1 MTKEVLLRVK
11 DLRVH
16 LKTTGALLFEGTD
29 LELHAGQRLTLIGE
43 SGSGKSIFAQAIMG
57 ILPEA
62 LQTSGHVE
70 IAGHRTDG
78 QRSRTQPLWG
88 NTVVMLPQEPWS
100 ALNPLMRILPQVAE
114 SAHYSARASWR
125 DARAAALAGLK
136 QLGIAHAAQQWL
148 HQISGGMAQRV
159 GVAAA
164 GLGGARLLLAD
175 EPTKGL
181 DEDSREQVAQLLAAA
196 QTRGQGL
203 LTVTHDLDLARQL
216 GGTLMVVQG
225 GKVVEM
231 GDAEQVLTAPQHK
244 YTRALV
250 AAMPANW
257 ERLVEPLKPNGN
269 GAAVIQGRGL
279 SKGYPSRR
287 LFDDVDISLAPGEVV
302 AVSGHSG
309 CGKTTLGNILLGVK
323 AADRGQVVRSSVP
336 RWKFGKLYQDPL
348 AAFPPQRRLR
358 NALNDLVRL
367 HGLDGS
373 RIAPLMQELS
383 LRPELLDRLPSE
395 VSGGELQRISLMR
408 LLLLEPA
415 FIFADEPTSRLDLIT
430 QQDTMRI
437 ICRATQQH
445 NCAVLLVSHEAAL
458 ARASSHRQ
466 IMLTQH

>member
-1 MTKEVLLRVK
+1 MSKEVLLRVK
-11 DLRVH
+11 DLRVR
-16 LKTTGALLFEGTD
+16 LKTTGALLFEGAD
-29 LELHAGQRLTLIGE
+29 LELHAGQRITMIGE

-57 ILPEA
+57 ILPDA
-62 LQTSGHVE
+62 LQASGSVE
-70 IAGHRTDG
+70 IAGRRTDG

-88 NTVVMLPQEPWS
+88 NTAVMLPQEPWS

-114 SAHYSARASWR
+114 SAHYAAGASWQEARAK
-125 DARAAALAGLK
+125 ALAGLK
-136 QLGIAHAAQQWL
+136 QLGIAEAAQQWL

-181 DEDSREQVAQLLAAA
+181 DDDSREQVAQLLAAA
-196 QTRGQGL
+196 QGRGQAL

-216 GGTLMVVQG
+216 GGTLMVVQRG
-225 GKVVEM
+225 TVVEM
-231 GDAEQVLTAPQHK
+231 GDAEQVLSNPQHV

-250 AAMPANW
+250 AAMPAKW
-257 ERLVEPLKPNGN
+257 ARLVEPLKPN

-279 SKGYPSRR
+279 SKRYPTRR
-287 LFDDVDISLAPGEVV
+287 LFDDVDISIARGEVV
-302 AVSGHSG
+302 SVSGHSG

-323 AADRGQVVRSSVP
+323 AADRGEVVRSPVP

-358 NALNDLVRL
+358 NALDDLVRL

-373 RIAPLMQELS
+373 RIGPLMQELS

-395 VSGGELQRISLMR
+395 VSGGELQRIALMR

-430 QQDTMRI
+430 QQDTMRL
-437 ICRATQQH
+437 ICRAAQQH
-445 NCAVLLVSHEAAL
+445 ECAVLLVSHDPSL

-466 IMLTQH
+466 IMLTRH

>member
-1 MTKEVLLRVK
+1 MSKEVLLRVK
-11 DLRVH
+11 DLRVR
-16 LKTTGALLFEGTD
+16 LKATGALLFEGVD
-29 LELHAGQRLTLIGE
+29 LELHAEQRLTLIGE
-43 SGSGKSIFAQAIMG
+43 SGSGKSIFAQAIIG
-57 ILPEA
+57 ILPDA
-62 LQTSGHVE
+62 LQTSGCVE

-100 ALNPLMRILPQVAE
+100 TLNPLMRILPQVAE
-114 SAHYSARASWR
+114 SAHYVARASWPQ
-125 DARAAALAGLK
+125 ARAAALAGLK
-136 QLGIAHAAQQWL
+136 QLGVDHAAHQYL

-159 GVAAA
+159 GVVAA

-181 DEDSREQVAQLLAAA
+181 DDDSREQVAQLLAAS
-196 QTRGQGL
+196 QGRGQAL
-203 LTVTHDLDLARQL
+203 LTITHDLDLARQL

-231 GDAEQVLTAPQHK
+231 GDAEQVLGAPQHE

-250 AAMPANW
+250 AAMPAKW
-257 ERLVEPLKPNGN
+257 APLVQPLKPKN

-279 SKGYPSRR
+279 SKRYAARR
-287 LFDDVDISLAPGEVV
+287 LFDDVDIAIAPGEVV
-302 AVSGHSG
+302 SVSGHSG

-323 AADRGQVVRSSVP
+323 SADRGEVLHSSVP

-358 NALNDLVRL
+358 DALDDLIRL

-373 RIAPLMQELS
+373 RIGPLMQELS

-395 VSGGELQRISLMR
+395 VSGGELQRIALMR

-445 NCAVLLVSHEAAL
+445 ECAVLLVSHDPSL

-466 IMLTQH
+466 IVLARH

>member
-1 MTKEVLLRVK
+1 MSKEVLLRVK
-11 DLRVH
+11 DLRVR
-16 LKTTGALLFEGTD
+16 LKATGALLFQGVD
-29 LELHAGQRLTLIGE
+29 LELHAEQRLTLIGE
-43 SGSGKSIFAQAIMG
+43 SGSGKSIFAQAIIG
-57 ILPEA
+57 ILPDA
-62 LQTSGHVE
+62 LQVSGCVE

-88 NTVVMLPQEPWS
+88 STVVMLPQEPWS
-100 ALNPLMRILPQVAE
+100 TLNPLMRILPQVAE
-114 SAHYSARASWR
+114 GAHYVKRASWPQ
-125 DARAAALAGLK
+125 ARAEALAGLK
-136 QLGIAHAAQQWL
+136 QLGVDHAAHQYL

-159 GVAAA
+159 GVVAA
-164 GLGGARLLLAD
+164 GMGGARLLLAD

-196 QTRGQGL
+196 QGRGQAL
-203 LTVTHDLDLARQL
+203 LTITHDLDLARQL
-216 GGTLMVVQG
+216 GGTLMVVQRG
-225 GKVVEM
+225 NVVEM
-231 GDAEQVLTAPQHK
+231 GDAEQVLTNPQHE

-250 AAMPANW
+250 GAMPAKW
-257 ERLVEPLKPNGN
+257 SPLVQPLKPKN

-279 SKGYPSRR
+279 SKRYAARR
-287 LFDDVDISLAPGEVV
+287 LFDDVDISIAPGEVV
-302 AVSGHSG
+302 SVSGHSG

-323 AADRGQVVRSSVP
+323 GADRGEVVRAPVP

-358 NALNDLVRL
+358 DALNDVVRL
-367 HGLDGS
+367 HGLNGS
-373 RIAPLMQELS
+373 RIGGLMQELS

-395 VSGGELQRISLMR
+395 VSGGELQRIALMR

-430 QQDTMRI
+430 QQDTMRL

-445 NCAVLLVSHEAAL
+445 GCAVLLVSHDPWL

-466 IMLTQH
+466 IMLARH